1 MITLSFAG
9 PLRSKVWLTTMIAAF
24 YALSGIYLLRDY
36 IPWTSVNFIIGMISL
51 PLIAGQAKRAH
62 AVRFG
67 WMSIGF
73 SLIGLAVP
81 VQTAYYMAVC
91 CALLFIAEQVYGKL
105 NILVFFTVVLMS
117 PVMQYFAH
125 VFSFPIRLWL
135 TRVAGNILIHAGFEA
150 TVSGN
155 MISASNGDFAV
166 DPACMGLNMLI
177 TSLLCGLLM
186 LAVYQR
192 LAKKE
197 LRSFWTVLLLV
208 FLLLLNVVANL
219 VRILLLVWFRL
230 LPDNPMHGISGI
242 LCLIVYVLIP
252 ASFIIRWLIKKKAQ
266 PLSQPLNPGA
276 GHAAPTHSLHLL
288 ILPCLLIAGL
298 KLLHKPVY
306 IANSTWP
313 ATTGYTVSR
322 YDDEITK
329 LENAAA
335 MIYLKPTRGFIY
347 TDHNPLLCWTGCGY
361 GFTKVEEQQW
371 NGIPV
376 FTGILSK
383 GNETLYTAWWY
394 DNGRTRT
401 TSQVE
406 WRWLMIKGSPSF
418 TIVNVTAMDKA
429 TLMKEV
435 QQFVD
440 KKLL

>member
-1 MITLSFAG
+1 MITLSLTGQQKNQA
-9 PLRSKVWLTTMIAAF
+9 WLIAMIAVL

-51 PLIAGQAKRAH
+51 PLIAGRAKGARS
-62 AVRFG
+62 VRFG
-67 WMSIGF
+67 WMSIIF
-73 SLIGLAVP
+73 SLISFVIP
-81 VQTAYYMAVC
+81 VQTAYYMAIC
-91 CALLFIAEQVYGKL
+91 CALLFIAEQLYGKR

-135 TRVAGNILIHAGFEA
+135 TRVAGSILTNAGFEA

-155 MISASNGDFAV
+155 MISAGSGDFAV

-192 LAKKE
+192 QAKKE
-197 LRSFWTVLLLV
+197 LYAYWIILLMV
-208 FLLLLNVVANL
+208 FLLGLNIAANL
-219 VRILLLVWFRL
+219 MRILLLVWFRL
-230 LPDNPMHGISGI
+230 LPENPMHGISGI
-242 LCLIVYVLIP
+242 ICLIAYVLIP
-252 ASFIIRWLIKKKAQ
+252 ASIITRWLIKKKGRMR
-266 PLSQPLNPGA
+266 SQPLNPGA
-276 GHAAPTHSLHLL
+276 GYVTHIHSLHLL
-288 ILPCLLIAGL
+288 IFPCLLVAGL
-298 KLLHKPVY
+298 KLLHKPVTV
-306 IANSTWP
+306 ANSIWP

-329 LENAAA
+329 LENTAA

-361 GFTKVEEQQW
+361 GFNKVEEQQW
-371 NGIPV
+371 NGVPV
-376 FTGILSK
+376 FTGVLNK

-394 DNGRTRT
+394 DNGHTRT

-418 TIVNVTAMDKA
+418 TIVNITAADKA

-435 QQFVD
+435 QRFVD